1 MMKRTAYKTNR
12 LEDRKSGLLESP
24 KEELQDKKGRKTY
37 KVPTS
42 MLRPIFVLWAIGIMF
57 NL

>member
-1 MMKRTAYKTNR
+1 MKRTAYKTNR
-12 LEDRKSGLLESP
+12 LEDRKLGILEIP

-37 KVPTS
+37 EVPAS
-42 MLRPIFVLWAIGIMF
+42 MLRPIFVLLVIGMVV